1 MRSGILHGGTSEVQ
15 QLQRCQCAERSYGG
29 VAVRSLSRQFLSC
42 LSILAIIL
50 CGLCVPVTAYAQ
62 GTLELDASDGVS
74 RSYSAYKI
82 LSGTVSGGDGAQTLS
97 DVGYTKALSSDAW
110 AELGAPSGTAQD
122 VADWLAA
129 NEDAMLANKI
139 DWAVKASGVT
149 ADASVQ
155 IGENT
160 LDDGYWLI
168 DSDDS
173 SPVLVLVGGGVTTKV
188 TEKAEAPVLVK
199 QVRSDGDWSDFAVAG
214 NDIDPE
220 YRLVGTLPKTYDSFP
235 VYHYE
240 FDDVMDQSLTL
251 DKSSIKVIAASADGK
266 TTKDLTSIAE
276 ITLSG
281 QKLTVNFADLKK
293 GLPELGEFHTIT
305 VTYTVHLNTLVTA
318 GLVHKNEN
326 DATLIYTK
334 KPAKAVSD
342 SAQDAI
348 EGIRVSNTHASK
360 AAISHIPHFF
370 AAASTTDTASERQQ
384 VEVATWFVRLS
395 KKDAQNGQKLPE
407 AGFTVQNSRG
417 LYINTDSTAT
427 EEKTDA
433 SIWRTDDKGAVTVAN
448 LANGSYTFKEVEVPE
463 GYEAAPDV
471 TVTLQGDRNNL
482 KATAD
487 AGSVTD
493 VNSASGVIDLTIED
507 NETGKMPNS
516 NGGNA
521 GTTTATAASSKG
533 SRAGMPDTSDYNRI
547 GLAVLLIAIGVVAL
561 VVSRAFS
568 HKDKQD
574 R

>member
-1 MRSGILHGGTSEVQ
+1 
-15 QLQRCQCAERSYGG
+15 
-29 VAVRSLSRQFLSC
+29 VRSLSRQFLSC

>member
-1 MRSGILHGGTSEVQ
+1 M
-15 QLQRCQCAERSYGG
+15 G
-29 VAVRSLSRQFLSC
+29 VAVRSLSRQLVSC
-42 LSILAIIL
+42 LTAFTMIL
-50 CGLCVPVTAYAQ
+50 CGLCAPVSAYAA
-62 GTLELDASDGVS
+62 GTLELNASDGVA

-82 LSGTVSGGDGAQTLS
+82 LDGDVSGDGAAQTLS
-97 DVGYTKALSSDAW
+97 DVSYTDAMPATSW
-110 AELGAPSGTAQD
+110 QNLGAPVGTAQD
-122 VADWLAA
+122 VADWLSA
-129 NEDAMLANKI
+129 NETPSLANEI
-139 DWAVKASGVT
+139 GWAVEASGVA
-149 ADASVQ
+149 ADKAD
-155 IGENT
+155 ITTGET
-160 LDDGYWLI
+160 ELEDGYWLI
-168 DSDDS
+168 ASSDS
-173 SPVLVLVGGGVTTKV
+173 SPVLVLVGGNATTKV

-348 EGIRVSNTHASK
+348 EGVRVSNTHASK
-360 AAISHIPHFF
+360 AAIPHIPHFF
-370 AAASTTDTASERQQ
+370 AAASTTDAASERQQ

-395 KKDAQNGQKLPE
+395 KRDAQNGQELPE
-407 AGFTVQNSRG
+407 AGFTVQNSKG

-427 EEKTDA
+427 EEKTDV
-433 SIWRTDDKGAVTVAN
+433 SIWRTDDKGAVTIAN

-507 NETGKMPNS
+507 NEKGKVPNS

-521 GTTTATAASSKG
+521 GTTTTTAASSKG

-547 GLAVLLIAIGVVAL
+547 GLAVLLIAIGVAAL
-561 VVSRAFS
+561 VVSRALS
-568 HKDKQD
+568 HKDRQD
-574 R
+574 H